1 MANISI
7 QEVSSNYSFNI
18 GSASYACVAMP
29 ITSCW
34 GPYLDLS
41 SSEEGESID
50 DILERT
56 TWNRFPATQ
65 EGLESFVAMYR
76 GASSCWRLAKDYSYQ
91 MAMTLMS
98 AGYDVLVCRIC
109 PGDKAQAEVTIGK
122 QKYIARAKY
131 PGTFGNNLQI
141 VVKDYEERHYSNLIV
156 YVVDS
161 SGIRTAVENLTFTVE
176 EEFATDTLL
185 HIDEVESN
193 FVDFIANTSG
203 ISVMDS
209 PVVQA
214 GVMLEGGTDLPH
226 TEGNEQVKTFLDAA
240 VKQVTAR
247 YKAAGYD
254 VESNKPEYVKTM
266 EELASKASSRAE
278 GQKPIDKLTA
288 QIIAY
293 REQLFTSLMY
303 GLDILK
309 DKLAYNHNRIML
321 SGWDD
326 QDYLFLTEEYKKRFN
341 DLSPLHIKLLDVAY
355 NSRCAAGIIDIPRS
369 LARSGVYNESE
380 KAEEEGYAQK
390 LSRYVPDNAA
400 LDINGS
406 LYSSHCALFAPW
418 GQYRYVSTTRNFIA
432 PPSFIGLMI
441 QRAMIMNQSIQYEW
455 ALPNSRKHSLNIG
468 KMDYLVPKKLLDEW
482 QKLDGVGVNVIT
494 TIPDIGTALWG
505 NSTLFEVPPATY
517 QALANLST
525 RYLVNAVEDVV
536 WRCGIS
542 ITFRYN
548 NNDSYNAFY
557 AGVTPLLDTMKS
569 VGAIEDYYV
578 KMAADINGLDQVNA
592 NSVVGQIVL
601 IVNGVINDISIDLI
615 ALPQGASL
623 DNYQ

>member
-7 QEVSSNYSFNI
+7 QEISSNYSFNI

-29 ITSCW
+29 ITACW

-41 SSEEGESID
+41 AKEDGESID

-65 EGLESFVAMYR
+65 DGLEAFVSMYR
-76 GASSCWRLAKDYSYQ
+76 GSSSCWRLAKDYSYQ

-109 PGDKAQAEVTIGK
+109 PGEKAQADITIGSK
-122 QKYIARAKY
+122 KFVARAKY

-141 VVKDYEERHYSNLIV
+141 VVKDYTERHYSNVIV

-176 EEFATDTLL
+176 EAFATDNIL
-185 HIDEVESN
+185 HVDEIESN
-193 FVDFIANTSG
+193 FIDFILNTSG
-203 ISVMDS
+203 VAVTES
-209 PVVQA
+209 PVTQL
-214 GVMLEGGTDLPH
+214 GVMLVGGTDLPKSASSD
-226 TEGNEQVKTFLDAA
+226 TSKMFLDKA
-240 VKQVTAR
+240 VKEATAR
-247 YKAAGYD
+247 FKSVGYTMD
-254 VESNKPEYVKTM
+254 SSKPEYVQAL
-266 EELASKASSRAE
+266 ELLATEVESK
-278 GQKPIDKLTA
+278 KNIDRLNA

-293 REQLFTSLMY
+293 RETLFTALMY

-326 QDYLFLTEEYKKRFN
+326 QDYLFLTDTYKKRFN
-341 DLSPLHIKLLDVAY
+341 DVSPLHIKMLDVAY

-380 KAEEEGYAQK
+380 KPDEEGYAQK
-390 LSRYVPDNAA
+390 LSRYLPPNAE

-406 LYSSHCALFAPW
+406 LYSSHCGLFAPW

-468 KMDYLVPKKLLDEW
+468 KLDYLVPKKLLDEW

-525 RYLVNAVEDVV
+525 RYLVNAVEDII
-536 WRCGIS
+536 WRCGIA

-548 NNDSYNAFY
+548 NADAYNSFY

-569 VGAIEDYYV
+569 VGAIEDYYI
-578 KMAADINGLDQVNA
+578 KMASDINGLDQVNA
-592 NSVVGQIVL
+592 NSVVGQVVL

>member
-1 MANISI
+1 MANITI
-7 QEVSSNYSFNI
+7 NEISSNYSFNI
-18 GSASYACVAMP
+18 GSSAYACIAMP

-41 SSEEGESID
+41 EHEEGENID

-65 EGLESFVAMYR
+65 EGLETFVATYR
-76 GASSCWRLAKDYSYQ
+76 GSSSCWRLAKDYSYQ

-109 PGDKAQAEVTIGK
+109 PGDKAQAEVSIGK
-122 QKYIARAKY
+122 QKFVARAKY
-131 PGTFGNNLQI
+131 PGTFGNNLQV
-141 VVKDYEERHYSNLIV
+141 VVKDFDERHYSNVIV

-176 EEFATDTLL
+176 EQYAADNLL
-185 HIDEVESN
+185 HVDEVESN
-193 FVDFIANTSG
+193 FIDFIPNTSG
-203 ISVMDS
+203 TSVTS
-209 PVVQA
+209 GPSS
-214 GVMLEGGTDLPH
+214 MLKGGTDLPH
-226 TEGNEQVKTFLDAA
+226 TEGKETVKTFLDAA
-240 VKQVTAR
+240 VKEATAR
-247 YKAAGYD
+247 YTAAGYKMD
-254 VESNKPEYVKTM
+254 SKKPQYITTLET
-266 EELASKASSRAE
+266 LSASADGKAE
-278 GQKPIDKLTA
+278 GQKPIDKLTS

-293 REQLFTSLMY
+293 REQLFTALWY

-326 QDYLFLTEEYKKRFN
+326 QDFLFLTEEYKKRFIE
-341 DLSPLHIKLLDVAY
+341 LSPLHIKLLDVAY
-355 NSRCAAGIIDIPRS
+355 NSRCATGIIDIPRS

-380 KAEEEGYAQK
+380 KAEEGGYAQK
-390 LSRYVPDNAA
+390 LSRYMPDTAA

-432 PPSFIGLMI
+432 PPSFLGLMI
-441 QRAMIMNQSIQYEW
+441 QRAMIQNQSIQYEW
-455 ALPNSRKHSLNIG
+455 ALPNSRRHSLNIG
-468 KMDYLVPKKLLDEW
+468 KMDYLVPKKLLDDW

-494 TIPDIGTALWG
+494 TIPDLGTALWG
-505 NSTLFEVPPATY
+505 NSTLFEVPPASY

-536 WRCGIS
+536 WRCGIQ

-569 VGAIEDYYV
+569 VGAIEDYFV
-578 KMAADINGLDQVNA
+578 KMSADINGLDQVNA

-601 IVNGVINDISIDLI
+601 IVNGVINDITVDLI